1 MYIDREKQL
10 ELFDKYN
17 TPERMRRHCN
27 EVARVARIIA
37 ERLNSKGYDINI
49 DELYGAALV
58 HDVLRA
64 EKEHDKRG
72 AEILLGLN
80 LPREAELVRRHMTYE
95 PFNHAGDFEEID
107 ILCLA
112 DRVVKEDRYVGL
124 DERMQYL
131 IDKPGKNP
139 ERTARILKAKMHTQG
154 IIDELEAV
162 MGISLDALCEK

>member
-17 TPERMRRHCN
+17 TPERVRRHCN

-64 EKEHDKRG
+64 EKK
-72 AEILLGLN
+72 
-80 LPREAELVRRHMTYE
+80 
-95 PFNHAGDFEEID
+95 HAV
-107 ILCLA
+107 
-112 DRVVKEDRYVGL
+112 DRKSVV
-124 DERMQYL
+124 
-131 IDKPGKNP
+131 
-139 ERTARILKAKMHTQG
+139 
-154 IIDELEAV
+154 
-162 MGISLDALCEK
+162 